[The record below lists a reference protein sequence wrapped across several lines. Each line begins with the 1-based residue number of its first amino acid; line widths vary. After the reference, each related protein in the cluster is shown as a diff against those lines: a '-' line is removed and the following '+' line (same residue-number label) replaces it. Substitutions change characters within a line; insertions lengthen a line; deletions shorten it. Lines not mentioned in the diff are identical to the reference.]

1 VLNFFA
7 AQTRARELTHKD
19 ADDIA
24 TGAPATLDDALKR
37 YKASLEARG
46 SGLANETS
54 LRSHLTPTLLAKLLA
69 MLTGDELTA
78 WRDGLVAKGLKASTA
93 NRYMGPLRAALNAAA
108 KRDPRIKKNESAWS
122 DHLENLSDA
131 NNARRAYLDE
141 MKIRELVAESYR
153 PQRARRRILRSFGVE
168 RSTRKSGRPH
178 SRPRPPGRQ
187 ASPDADLG

>member
-1 VLNFFA
+1 M
-7 AQTRARELTHKD
+7 
-19 ADDIA
+19 
-24 TGAPATLDDALKR
+24 KR

-54 LRSHLTPTLLAKLLA
+54 LRSHLTPALLAKPVA

-108 KRDPRIKKNESAWS
+108 KRDPRIKKNEGAWS

-131 NNARRAYLDE
+131 NTARRAYLNE
-141 MKIRELVAESYR
+141 MKIRELVAASYAR
-153 PQRARRRILRSFGVE
+153 NAHVGEFFEVLASSGARASQVARILVRDLQAAKHRVLVP
-168 RSTRKSGRPH
+168 KSGKGG
-178 SRPRPPGRQ
+178 SRDRLAR
-187 ASPDADLG
+187 